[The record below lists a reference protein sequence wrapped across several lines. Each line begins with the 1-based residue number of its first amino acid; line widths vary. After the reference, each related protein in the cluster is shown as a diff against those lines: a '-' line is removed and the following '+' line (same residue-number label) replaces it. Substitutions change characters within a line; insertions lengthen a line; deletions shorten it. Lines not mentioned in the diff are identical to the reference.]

1 THLPYQ
7 VGPLIV
13 ALFFRTGVLAIGA
26 STLAFV
32 FDVTG
37 SMYDDLVQVIE
48 GASKILETSL
58 KRPKRPLYNFALVPF
73 HDPEIGPVTIT
84 TDPKK
89 FQYELRELYVQ
100 GGGDCP
106 EMSIGAIKIA
116 LEISL
121 PGSFIYVFTDARSK
135 DYRLTHE
142 VLQLIQQ
149 KQSQVVFVLTGDCD
163 DREHIGYKVYEEIAS
178 TSSGQVFHLDKKQ
191 VNEVLKWVEEAV
203 QASKVHLLSTDHLTM
218 AVNTWQIP
226 FDPSLKEV
234 TVSLSGPSPAIE
246 IRDPLGEVIS
256 KGSGLNELLN
266 IHNSAKVVNV
276 KDPEPGT
283 WTVKVYSGRHSVR
296 ITGLSTID
304 FRAGFS
310 RKPTLDFKKTSSRP
324 VQGLFPVSFLQNHNC
339 LGEVDRLELLS
350 ITGELLKTLPV
361 KYYPDRKPY
370 GLWNISDFL
379 PPDEAF
385 FVKIMGYD
393 KDDYL
398 FQRVSSVSFS
408 SIIPGKRFQ
417 LYLNVHLSY
426 LNYLKLLSNLIFNL
440 ESSSMSWEIDRVSLS
455 DEGFY
460 ECSAASSAGTG
471 HAQTFLDP
479 PPMIQVPN
487 NVTVVP
493 GEGAILTCLTLSTV
507 RYNLTWQRN
516 GKDVRLKEPLR
527 IRVMSNLSLEVKTVK
542 FTDAGKY
549 NCIASNEGGSTT
561 ASVFLTVQEPPRV
574 VISPKNQT
582 FTEGSEVSIRCSAT
596 GYPKP
601 TVVWTH
607 NDILTPEGTLII
619 RKAIRKD
626 AGLYGC
632 LASNS
637 AGTEKQT
644 SNLIYIEGPTLTI
657 VQSEILVALGDTTIM
672 ECKTTGIPPPQVK
685 WFKGDLELRA
695 SAFLIIDSHRGLLKI
710 QETQDLDAGDYTCVA
725 TNDAGRASGKITLDV
740 GSPPV
745 FTQEPS
751 DESVDIGS
759 NITLPCYVQGYP
771 EPKVKWRRLNGA
783 SLFSR
788 PFAVSSISQLRTGFR
803 VYALHEYI
811 KMPNCSSN
819 SFFVQVTP
827 LIGVSPATA
836 NVIEGQQL
844 TLPCMLLAGN
854 PIPDRRW
861 IKNSMLVPNPYVNV
875 RSDGS
880 LHLERVRLQ
889 DGGDYTCMASNVAG
903 TNNKTTTVNVYVLPV
918 IQHGQ
923 QIFSTIEG
931 IPVTLPCKA
940 SGVPKPSIAWSKGEQ
955 ILPSNMKF
963 SAGSDGSLYVVSPG
977 GEETG
982 EYVCTATN
990 AAGYFLNM
998 FHVIVKPRVSRPG
1011 DQQGNDYDKPI
1022 EISVIAGE
1030 DVTLPCEVKSL
1041 PPPIITWAKEMQH
1054 TFLPLGSMKISE
1066 TQVSDSGMYICVAT
1080 NIAGNVTQ
1088 SVKLNVHVPPKIR
1101 RGPRVMKVHVGHRV
1115 DIPCSAQ
1122 GIPPPAITWFK
1133 GRSTVLMDGGQFIHS
1148 PDGALSI
1155 SKVQLS
1161 DAGVYKCVASNVAG
1175 TEGKTLFLI
1184 FLSEPPTIDDLDP
1197 PYNSAFQERVANQRV
1212 AFPCPAKG
1220 IPKPVIK
1227 WLRNGRELTGSEP
1240 GISILEDGTLLIIAS
1255 VTPSDNGEYVCM
1267 AVNEA
1272 GSTERKYN
1280 LKVHVPP
1287 SIIGAATPSEVAVIL
1302 NQEIS
1307 LECRAKGFP
1316 FPDIHWFKDGNLIS
1330 LGFAPEG
1337 SLPLDLIAVD
1347 LCHIVPLIW
1356 DIPETWSNRM
1366 HLNMPLH
1373 QSQWSLFP

>member
-1 THLPYQ
+1 MAVDGSP
-7 VGPLIV
+7 G
-13 ALFFRTGVLAIGA
+13 ALGTVLLLLALSVRAVPEPDAVPEGA

-89 FQYELRELYVQ
+89 FQFELRELYVQ

-163 DREHIGYKVYEEIAS
+163 DRDHIGYKVYEEIAS

-203 QASKVHLLSTDHLTM
+203 QASKVHLLSTDHLSM
-218 AVNTWQIP
+218 AVNAWQIP

-246 IRDPLGEVIS
+246 IHNPLGEVLHTFFW
-256 KGSGLNELLN
+256 LNELLN

-283 WTVKVYSGRHSVR
+283 WTIKTSSSGRHSVR

-310 RKPTLDFKKTSSRP
+310 RRPTLDFKTTSSRP
-324 VQGLFPVSFLQNHNC
+324 VQGIPTFVLLNTTGILLPAR
-339 LGEVDRLELLS
+339 VDRLELLS

-370 GLWNISDFL
+370 GLWNISDFI

-385 FVKIMGYD
+385 FIKITGYD

-408 SIIPGKRFQ
+408 SITPGSV
-417 LYLNVHLSY
+417 LP
-426 LNYLKLLSNLIFNL
+426 LKNCKTLLCLQSGNRAGEALGSLRDSVSALFSCR
-440 ESSSMSWEIDRVSLS
+440 ESSSMSWDIAQVSVS

-460 ECSAASSAGTG
+460 ECMATSTAGTG
-471 HAQTFLDP
+471 RAQTFLDP
-479 PPMIQVPN
+479 PPVLQVPS
-487 NVTVVP
+487 NVTVAP
-493 GEGAILTCLTLSTV
+493 GAVAVLSCLV
-507 RYNLTWQRN
+507 RSAVHYNLTWQRH
-516 GKDVRLKEPLR
+516 GRDARLLDPPRLR
-527 IRVMSNLSLEVKTVK
+527 LLANLSLELRPALPSDT
-542 FTDAGKY
+542 GSY
-549 NCIASNEGGSTT
+549 SCIAANEGGT
-561 ASVFLTVQEPPRV
+561 ATAAVFLTVQEPPRL

-601 TVVWTH
+601 T
-607 NDILTPEGTLII
+607 NILLLPQEYRMTPEGTLII
-619 RKAIRKD
+619 RKAIPKD
-626 AGLYGC
+626 AGIYGC

-644 SNLIYIEGPTLTI
+644 STLTYIEGPALTV
-657 VQSEILVALGDTTIM
+657 VQTEILVGLGDTTVM

-685 WFKGDLELRA
+685 WFKGDLELRP
-695 SAFLIIDSHRGLLKI
+695 SAFLIIDTQRGVLKI
-710 QETQDLDAGDYTCVA
+710 QETQELDAGDYTCVA
-725 TNDAGRASGKITLDV
+725 TNEAGRAAGKITLDV
-740 GSPPV
+740 GSPPI
-745 FTQEPS
+745 FTQEPG
-751 DESVDIGS
+751 DESVDLGS
-759 NITLPCYVQGYP
+759 NVTLPCYVQGYP
-771 EPKVKWRRLNGA
+771 EPRVHWRRLDGTP
-783 SLFSR
+783 LFSR
-788 PFAVSSISQLRTGFR
+788 PFTPSSSSQLRTG
-803 VYALHEYI
+803 ALAIQNLWVTDEGTYVCEAENQFGRI
-811 KMPNCSSN
+811 QSRPATIT
-819 SFFVQVTP
+819 VTGLVTP
-827 LIGVSPATA
+827 LIGASPATA

-844 TLPCMLLAGN
+844 TLPCVLLAGN

-861 IKNSMLVPNPYVNV
+861 IKNNINANIPLVPNPYVSV

-889 DGGDYTCMASNVAG
+889 DSGDYTCMASSVAG
-903 TNNKTTTVNVYVLPV
+903 TSNSTTTVHVFGEQRGLCSA
-918 IQHGQ
+918 G
-923 QIFSTIEG
+923 EG
-931 IPVTLPCKA
+931 RAALPCGL
-940 SGVPKPSIAWSKGEQ
+940 SMFFFPQKGEV
-955 ILPSNMKF
+955 ILPSNVRF
-963 SAGSDGSLYVVSPG
+963 SAGSDGSLSVVSPG

-990 AAGYFLNM
+990 AAGYSLQLLNV
-998 FHVIVKPRVSRPG
+998 FRVLVKPRVSRPG
-1011 DQQGNDYDKPI
+1011 DQQGNARETPI
-1022 EISVIAGE
+1022 EVSVIAGE
-1030 DVTLPCEVKSL
+1030 DVTLPCEVRSL
-1041 PPPIITWAKEMQH
+1041 PPPIITWAKETQH
-1054 TFLPLGSMKISE
+1054 TFLPSGSMKISE
-1066 TQVSDSGMYICVAT
+1066 AQVSDSGMYICVAT
-1080 NIAGNVTQ
+1080 NIAGNVTEA
-1088 SVKLNVHVPPKIR
+1088 VKLSVHVPPRIQ
-1101 RGPRVMKVHVGHRV
+1101 RGPRVLKVQAGQRV
-1115 DIPCSAQ
+1115 ELPCSAQ
-1122 GIPPPAITWFK
+1122 GIPAPSVSWLRGGSAVPT
-1133 GRSTVLMDGGQFIHS
+1133 DGGRFLQS
-1148 PDGALSI
+1148 PAGALAI
-1155 SKVQLS
+1155 SGAQPP
-1161 DAGVYKCVASNVAG
+1161 DAGTYTCVASNTAG
-1175 TEGKTLFLI
+1175 RDTAELTVHVQGTC
-1184 FLSEPPTIDDLDP
+1184 
-1197 PYNSAFQERVANQRV
+1197 ERVVNQRI

-1220 IPKPVIK
+1220 IPKPSIK
-1227 WLRNGRELTGSEP
+1227 WLRNGRELSGAEP
-1240 GISILEDGTLLIIAS
+1240 GLSVLEDGTLLVIAALS
-1255 VTPSDNGEYVCM
+1255 PSDTGDYVCV
-1267 AVNEA
+1267 AANEA
-1272 GSTERKYN
+1272 GSTQRRYS

-1287 SIIGAATPSEVAVIL
+1287 EIRDQDKVTNTSVVVHHTVSLFCEVTG
-1302 NQEIS
+1302 N
-1307 LECRAKGFP
+1307 P
-1316 FPDIHWFKDGNLIS
+1316 FPESS
-1330 LGFAPEG
+1330 LYVLLG
-1337 SLPLDLIAVD
+1337 LPIAAG
-1347 LCHIVPLIW
+1347 
-1356 DIPETWSNRM
+1356 WS
-1366 HLNMPLH
+1366 
-1373 QSQWSLFP
+1373 FPTPCSRLSYRPY